1 MRRVLRLT
9 RSTLLCSLAFAA
21 PLFTYAE
28 DTLVVT
34 AAQTADSADAP
45 TRGYTANTSR
55 GATKTDQPLIT
66 TGQSVSV
73 VTRRQMDD
81 QAALTV
87 NSALNY
93 TPGVFT
99 NFAGGAT
106 RYETVSLRGF
116 HGGDTNNTFLDGL
129 RLMSDG
135 GSYNNLQ
142 IDPWFL
148 ERVDVIRGP
157 SSALYGQ
164 TIPGGL
170 VMMTSRRPRFASEG
184 HIKLM
189 AGNNATTGAA
199 FDYTGAV
206 SDQWA
211 FRLTGITRHSDT
223 QYDHQREER
232 YAIAPSLLWQPDG
245 NTSLLLK
252 AYLQKDP
259 SGGYHSAVPADGSL
273 YASSGAKLDRGFFDG
288 ESSLNTFK
296 RRQQIY
302 GYEFDHS
309 IDDVWSIRSNGSY
322 THANVDQQQVYQI
335 GWNSDRTLLNRYYS
349 GESSSLAAYAMDN
362 QLVADFSTGD
372 LQHKVVLG
380 GEYHEYTNDL
390 WDDSAYATPLNA
402 LTGVSGGPGLFTDY
416 GLTVPGVTRVDAKR
430 RYSQSGVYLQ
440 DEMTLDKW
448 HLDLSGRYDRIVAKN
463 TTFNT
468 DTTYRRQDDHISGRG
483 SLLYAFDSGIS
494 PYVSFSQAVTPQA
507 LSGADGNLLKPTT
520 SEQYEAGI
528 KYQPPG
534 TSSLY
539 TLAVYDLTQ
548 KDVANRIVQGSYY
561 VPAGKVHSQ
570 GIELEARTQL
580 TERLAGIAGYTYN
593 RVRFRDAVDGNDGN
607 TPYVTPDQMASLWAQ
622 YQADYGINLG
632 GGVRYIGRQWADNEN
647 TRRVPSVTLLD
658 VSLRADLAAWNPQWK
673 GAYVQLNANNLT
685 DRKYVAAC
693 YGTGYCYWGA
703 ERSLVATV
711 GYDF

>member
-1 MRRVLRLT
+1 MRRFFRRK
-9 RSTLLCSLAFAA
+9 RSTLLYLLISTA
-21 PLFTYAE
+21 PLLTHAE

-34 AAQTADSADAP
+34 AAQSADNAESP
-45 TRGYTANTSR
+45 TRGYTATTSR
-55 GATKTDQPLIT
+55 GATKTDKPLLT

-73 VTRRQMDD
+73 ITRRQMDD
-81 QAALTV
+81 QGALTV
-87 NSALNY
+87 NHALDY

-106 RYETVSLRGF
+106 RYDTVSLRGF
-116 HGGDTNNTFLDGL
+116 HGGDTTNTFLDGL

-148 ERVDVIRGP
+148 ERIDVIRGP

-170 VMMTSRRPRFASEG
+170 VMMTSKRPRFSSEG
-184 HIKLM
+184 HFKLM

-199 FDYTGAV
+199 FDYTDAIN
-206 SDQWA
+206 DQWA
-211 FRLTGITRHSDT
+211 FRLTGITRNSDT
-223 QYDHQREER
+223 MYDHQREER
-232 YAIAPSLLWQPDG
+232 YAIAPSLLWQPDDD
-245 NTSLLLK
+245 TSLLLK

-273 YASSGAKLDRGFFDG
+273 YASSGSTLNRGFFDG
-288 ESSLNTFK
+288 ESRLNQFK

-302 GYEFDHS
+302 GYEFSHS
-309 IDDVWSIRSNGSY
+309 FDSVWSFRSNASY

-335 GWNSDRTLLNRYYS
+335 GWNTDRSALNRYYS
-349 GESSSLAAYAMDN
+349 GESSSLAAYAIDN
-362 QLVADFSTGD
+362 QLAADFNTGA
-372 LQHKVVLG
+372 LQHRMALG
-380 GEYHEYTNDL
+380 VEYHQYTNDL
-390 WDDSAYATPLNA
+390 WDDAAYATQLNPF
-402 LTGVSGGPGLFTDY
+402 TGISGGPALYTDY
-416 GLTVPGVTRVDAKR
+416 GLTLPGVTRTYAKR
-430 RYSQSGVYLQ
+430 RYEQSGIYLQ
-440 DEMTLDKW
+440 DEMVLDKW
-448 HLDLSGRYDRIVAKN
+448 HLDLSGRYDRILAKN
-463 TTFNT
+463 RTLNT
-468 DTTYRRQDDHISGRG
+468 GTTYRRQDDHVSGRG

-494 PYVSFSQAVTPQA
+494 PYVSYSQAVTPQA

-520 SEQYEAGI
+520 SEQYELGV

-534 TSSLY
+534 TATLY
-539 TLAVYDLTQ
+539 TAAVYDLTQ

-561 VPAGKVHSQ
+561 VPAGKVRSQ
-570 GIELEARTQL
+570 GLELEARTQL
-580 TERLAGIAGYTYN
+580 TGRLTGIAGYTYN
-593 RVRFRDAVDGNDGN
+593 RLRFKDAIDGNNGN
-607 TPYVTPDQMASLWAQ
+607 TPYITPDQIVSLWGQ
-622 YQADYGINLG
+622 YRADYGVNLG
-632 GGVRYIGRQWADNEN
+632 AGVRYIGRQWADNEN

-658 VSLRADLAAWNPQWK
+658 LSLRADLAAWRSELK
-673 GAYVQLNANNLT
+673 GAYLQLNVNNLT

-703 ERSLVATV
+703 ERSVMATL

>member
-1 MRRVLRLT
+1 MRRVFSLK
-9 RSTLLCSLAFAA
+9 RSTLLCSLAFMA
-21 PLFTYAE
+21 PLFTHAD

-34 AAQTADSADAP
+34 AAGPADTADAP
-45 TRGYTANTSR
+45 TRGYMAQTSR
-55 GATKTDQPLIT
+55 GATKTDKPLIT

-73 VTRRQMDD
+73 ITRRQMDD
-81 QAALTV
+81 QGALTV

-116 HGGDTNNTFLDGL
+116 HGGDTTNTFLDGL

-148 ERVDVIRGP
+148 ERIDVIRGP

-170 VMMTSRRPRFASEG
+170 VMMTSKRPQFASEG
-184 HIKLM
+184 HVKLF
-189 AGNNATTGAA
+189 AGNNATSGAA
-199 FDYTGAV
+199 FDYTDALN
-206 SDQWA
+206 DQWA
-211 FRLTGITRHSDT
+211 FRLTGITRNSDT
-223 QYDHQREER
+223 MYDHQREER
-232 YAIAPSLLWQPDG
+232 YAIAPSLLWQPDE
-245 NTSLLLK
+245 NTSLLLR

-273 YASSGAKLDRGFFDG
+273 YASSGPKLGRGFFDG
-288 ESSLNTFK
+288 ESSRNEFK

-302 GYEFDHS
+302 SYEFDHQFNE
-309 IDDVWSIRSNGSY
+309 VWSFRSNASY

-335 GWNSDRTLLNRYYS
+335 GWNTDRSALNRYYS
-349 GESSSLAAYAMDN
+349 GESSSLAAYAIDN
-362 QLVADFSTGD
+362 QLAADFATGAVR
-372 LQHKVVLG
+372 HKVVLG

-390 WDDSAYATPLNA
+390 WDDSAYATQLNPFNGVGGGPQLYTDYA
-402 LTGVSGGPGLFTDY
+402 LTQPGTS
-416 GLTVPGVTRVDAKR
+416 RVNAKR
-430 RYSQSGVYLQ
+430 RYYQSGVYLQ
-440 DEMTLDKW
+440 DEMVLDKW
-448 HLDLSGRYDRIVAKN
+448 HLDVSGRYDRIVAKN
-463 TTFNT
+463 SLLDS
-468 DTTYRRQDDHISGRG
+468 DTTYRRQDDHVSGRG

-494 PYVSFSQAVTPQA
+494 PYASYSQAITPQA

-520 SEQYEAGI
+520 SEQYELGL

-539 TLAVYDLTQ
+539 TAAVYDLTQ
-548 KDVANRIVQGSYY
+548 KNVANRIVQGSYY
-561 VPAGKVHSQ
+561 EPAGKVQSR
-570 GIELEARTQL
+570 GVELEARTQL
-580 TERLAGIAGYTYN
+580 TDRLTGIAGYTYN
-593 RVRFRDAVDGNDGN
+593 HLRFKDAIDGNNGN
-607 TPYVTPDQMASLWAQ
+607 TPYITPDHMASLWAQ
-622 YQADYGINLG
+622 YRADYGINLG
-632 GGVRYIGRQWADNEN
+632 GGVRYIGKQWADNEN

-658 VSLRADLAAWNPQWK
+658 LSARADLAAWGPELK
-673 GAYVQLNANNLT
+673 GAYVQLNVNNLT

-703 ERSLVATV
+703 ERSIVATV